1 MKYSSHILFF
11 LSNSDNKFHK
21 EGLNYCHKQGLT
33 FGNLYALVA
42 VHIEIKVNT
51 NSAER

>member
-11 LSNSDNKFHK
+11 LSNSDNKK
-21 EGLNYCHKQGLT
+21 EDLNYCHKQALT
-33 FGNLYALVA
+33 FGNLYALVS

-51 NSAER
+51 NSAKR